1 MIALNAIRHQ
11 RIFQTPWLR
20 QLLFALLFLS
30 DGYLGATYNLGFV
43 AGSGLFSGQL
53 KWFFLSLEMIISG
66 LILVRIILNQSK
78 PQWKS
83 PIILLTPVLVGVIA
97 FLVLEVIVSG
107 LSRSATMNFNLSSI
121 LFSGL
126 YWSAVYLSIAIGLTL
141 TYKVQRF
148 ANFAQAEM
156 MLVGSYV
163 ALTLMWSDT
172 FFSISDAPEDGSID
186 WTLLVWASIC
196 AFVITGFTGL
206 LIDRL
211 VFRRLRRELRLPKS

>member
-1 MIALNAIRHQ
+1 MVALNAIRRQ
-11 RIFQTPWLR
+11 QIFKAPWLR
-20 QLLFALLFLS
+20 HLLFALLLLF
-30 DGYLGATYNLGFV
+30 DGYFGAIYNLGFV

-53 KWFFLSLEMIISG
+53 KWFILSIEMMISG
-66 LILVRIILNQSK
+66 LILVRIIVNQSK
-78 PQWKS
+78 PNWKS
-83 PIILLTPVLVGVIA
+83 PIIILTPVLVGLIA
-97 FLVLEVIVSG
+97 FVVLEVVVSG
-107 LSRSATMNFNLSSI
+107 LHRSATMNFNLSSI

-126 YWSAVYLSIAIGLTL
+126 FWSAVYLSIAIGLTL

-172 FFSISDAPEDGSID
+172 FFSISDAPEDGTID
-186 WTLLVWASIC
+186 WTLLIWASIC
-196 AFVITGFTGL
+196 AFVVTGFTGL

-211 VFRRLRRELRLPKS
+211 VLRRLLR